1 MVIMKIIITFEGFLE
16 RLELI
21 IIEGIT
27 IIKMTRQ
34 GSGDET
40 LSYNR
45 KINTTVSK
53 Q

>member
-1 MVIMKIIITFEGFLE
+1 MVITFEGFVE

-34 GSGDET
+34 GTGDAP
-40 LSYNR
+40 LSYDR